1 MEPNIT
7 KIINMHEFTV
17 SELNK
22 AIQGTLE
29 GKFENIRVRGEISGL
44 SKASSGHI
52 YFSLKD
58 NESLI
63 SAVIWRAISNKITF
77 DPEDGMEVIIDGN
90 IKTWAPASRYQIVV
104 NNIEIAGEGALLKVI
119 EDRKKKLSKEGLF
132 DEYHKKELPYIPKCI
147 GVITSG
153 TGAAFRDIIKILRE
167 RFPINILLYP
177 VLVQGK
183 GAPEQIANA
192 INKINKLGDGDK
204 TIMEKNILIPD
215 LLIVGRG
222 GGSLEDLMAF
232 NEEIVVR
239 AIFDSEI
246 PIISAVGHEIDTT
259 LCDLVADCRAPTP
272 TAAAEMAVP
281 EKISLQNDIN
291 NLEGRLISETR
302 KYLTL
307 LKEKIENFSPSA
319 PYMLFENKNL
329 ILKDKS
335 NNLKNYILQKINN
348 IKNDLDKK
356 NILISSITSDLYKE
370 KIKLDSILQ
379 KIISNLKN
387 VLTTRELSIKTIPDV
402 LHKKIKHSL
411 ELNRMSYLGPSGK
424 LESLSYTNILKRGF
438 AIVEDDNNKLIRSI
452 KDIRKNSDI
461 NINFKDGA
469 IKAKVND

>member
-1 MEPNIT
+1 MEHDIT

-192 INKINKLGDGDK
+192 INKINKFDDGDK

-356 NILISSITSDLYKE
+356 NILISSITSDLDKE
-370 KIKLDSILQ
+370 NIKLDSILQ

-387 VLTTRELSIKTIPDV
+387 VLTARELSIKTIPDV